1 MNLTKSLAAL
11 LVLTMT
17 VGCAQFLLAQGTD
30 LGTIRGSVTDSTSAV
45 IANAK
50 VVILDLS
57 TGTTRETMT
66 NTDGEF
72 QVFGLRPG
80 SYKVTISAPNM
91 RTQELTGIVLTGS
104 DVVAANAVLGVATQS
119 EAVEVT
125 TEAPAINTEDQTIND
140 TINSREVIDLP

>member
-1 MNLTKSLAAL
+1 MTFAKFLAVL
-11 LVLTMT
+11 LVLTIT

-30 LGTIRGSVTDSTSAV
+30 LGTIRGSVTDSSGALV
-45 IANAK
+45 ANAK

-57 TGTTRETMT
+57 TATTRETVT
-66 NTDGEF
+66 NAQGEY
-72 QVFGLRPG
+72 QAFGLRPG
-80 SYKVTISAPNM
+80 NYKVTISAPNM

-125 TEAPAINTEDQTIND
+125 T
-140 TINSREVIDLP
+140 